1 MISEGGKNLVPIVL
15 ADLVFGL
22 LLAWAAHRM
31 GINTLQGGSVAG
43 AIIGCLVYLSVDLMF
58 MATMNM
64 YANHNVVIVDVLA
77 STVLAAGMGAAAGF
91 VLGYGEGERLITFLS
106 RAVKWSTPLH
116 GLVCPVHA
124 TFPQHKDHQSCTCA
138 ILHFNMRAVA
148 LRCGT
153 QHPFSSIVPAA
164 AGLPEGERT
173 RS

>member
-1 MISEGGKNLVPIVL
+1 MISEGEKNLVPILL

-91 VLGYGEGERLITFLS
+91 VLGYGEGERLI
-106 RAVKWSTPLH
+106 
-116 GLVCPVHA
+116 
-124 TFPQHKDHQSCTCA
+124 
-138 ILHFNMRAVA
+138 
-148 LRCGT
+148 
-153 QHPFSSIVPAA
+153 
-164 AGLPEGERT
+164 
-173 RS
+173 RSFRGP